1 VKRRRRPATSR
12 AELTNRF
19 AQAIARQ
26 LDLPLLFEEAIA
38 RTAELCNADGSS
50 LILVDQKTG
59 ELRFEML
66 SGEKSK
72 PLREMRLKAGQGVA
86 GQVALEARSQLII
99 NARDAPAFDPRG
111 DEVSGFKTGSIIAV
125 PLING
130 GDVVGVLQAVR
141 RIGRKPFTPA
151 DLLQLEELAPH
162 VTIAVRNSQ
171 TRDELRELHERVL
184 AANAELE

>member
-1 VKRRRRPATSR
+1 MKRRRRPATSR

-72 PLREMRLKAGQGVA
+72 P
-86 GQVALEARSQLII
+86 
-99 NARDAPAFDPRG
+99 
-111 DEVSGFKTGSIIAV
+111 
-125 PLING
+125 
-130 GDVVGVLQAVR
+130 
-141 RIGRKPFTPA
+141 
-151 DLLQLEELAPH
+151 
-162 VTIAVRNSQ
+162 
-171 TRDELRELHERVL
+171 
-184 AANAELE
+184 